1 MSLHD
6 ILNELDGA
14 LGHVRDAIGHDLGPV
29 DAVLGKLREHAD
41 KEAALLEQQAAADL
55 HQVESDAA
63 AAATPVLQEV
73 ESDAT
78 NLAET
83 AATDV
88 ESALGGSA
96 AAPSTP
102 DQAPATPAEPTT
114 PAETPAPA
122 EAQPEAESPSEPT
135 TDTAPQA

>member
-83 AATDV
+83 AAADV

-96 AAPSTP
+96 AASTP
-102 DQAPATPAEPTT
+102 DQAPAAPAEPTT
-114 PAETPAPA
+114 PAETSAPA
-122 EAQPEAESPSEPT
+122 EADQAAAPSEPAA
-135 TDTAPQA
+135 DNAPQA